1 VHASLQDLG
10 EPFDGIRERRWV
22 ERGDIYGLGFHDPA
36 GERECSARGAPHIGE
51 NNLGDESVNVA
62 TDERAPELRVT
73 RFSCTVEPHISALT
87 PGAGRTTVPQGAA
100 PLVIFAAFKLVSAVP

>member
-1 VHASLQDLG
+1 
-10 EPFDGIRERRWV
+10 
-22 ERGDIYGLGFHDPA
+22 LGFHDPA

-73 RFSCTVEPHISALT
+73 PFSCTVEPHISALT

-100 PLVIFAAFKLVSAVP
+100 PLVIFAAFKLVSCRSLPWAAPGTGRRPLSLFRNRVT